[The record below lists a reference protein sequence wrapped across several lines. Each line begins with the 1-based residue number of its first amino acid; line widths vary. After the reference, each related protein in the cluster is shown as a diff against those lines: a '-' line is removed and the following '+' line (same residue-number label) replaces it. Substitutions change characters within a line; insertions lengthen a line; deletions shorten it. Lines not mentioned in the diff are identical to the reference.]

1 TSAIKVFMALSRLG
15 NTERG
20 LSQSALRQLY
30 QSCIT
35 TVADLGAEVWW
46 NQQKTQL
53 SPFQKLQNMAMKKIA
68 GAFKTTPI
76 AALEAELGLPPANL
90 RLNRIQRAFT
100 ARLFTLPE
108 NHPLLPLCPDTFPK
122 TLDNERQPPPGTFTP
137 WYDQKPDKPRYES
150 RLIRNLSLM
159 NGNIQP
165 QSIIEEIDVSANA
178 TWDDTSF
185 IDIQIP
191 IGPKDIVAQKHRE
204 KHFFTHAN
212 SEQICF
218 YTDGSLLEGKAGTG
232 IYASRADEMVHES
245 KYYFGTEAE
254 VFDAE
259 LYGIMK
265 AADIATHI
273 TKDEDITD
281 VWIFCD
287 NQSAVRRMSDKRPI
301 PGQENILKTN
311 TSAEVLKS
319 RGITVHIHWV
329 PGHVQV
335 QGNEKADAL
344 AKQGTEG
351 K

>member
-1 TSAIKVFMALSRLG
+1 SKGGISGLKVIF
-15 NTERG
+15 
-20 LSQSALRQLY
+20 
-30 QSCIT
+30 
-35 TVADLGAEVWW
+35 
-46 NQQKTQL
+46 
-53 SPFQKLQNMAMKKIA
+53 F
-68 GAFKTTPI
+68 F
-76 AALEAELGLPPANL
+76 
-90 RLNRIQRAFT
+90 
-100 ARLFTLPE
+100 
-108 NHPLLPLCPDTFPK
+108 PLLPLGAIFGGVVDFFLCKRGGEAGKQGFSA
-122 TLDNERQPPPGTFTP
+122 NEKKAWRKICCGFFFQCGCNGHGA
-137 WYDQKPDKPRYES
+137 W
-150 RLIRNLSLM
+150 IRNLSLM

-178 TWDDTSF
+178 PWDDTSF

-212 SEQICF
+212 SEHICF

-245 KYYFGTEAE
+245 KYYLGTEAE

-301 PGQENILKTN
+301 PGQEYILKTH
-311 TSAEVLKS
+311 TSAEILKS

-351 K
+351 KRLPRDATTSLTYL